1 MIVNSEGHALFLQ
14 HTLAG
19 GVDTALFRINK
30 GGTRGGRKGTKGTK
44 GDERE
49 RMQTKGD
56 EGRTKGDEGDEG
68 EGVTKG

>member
-1 MIVNSEGHALFLQ
+1 VKVIPYSSKHI
-14 HTLAG
+14 LAG

-30 GGTRGGRKGTKGTK
+30 GGTK